1 MYIVYTQ
8 RQLKDG
14 SLKKSSRSF
23 RTEAERVRYIA
34 TAPWNVAI
42 TGWN

>member
-1 MYIVYTQ
+1 MFIVYTQ

-14 SLKKSSRSF
+14 SLKKGMRKF
-23 RTEAERVRYIA
+23 RTEKERVRYIIS
-34 TAPWNVAI
+34 APLNVAI